1 MQDMRGLMKQM
12 QGIQKRMQEM
22 QQQFEAQEFT
32 GSAGGGVVTATV
44 LGSHEVRRI
53 QIDPKVV
60 DREEVEMLEDLVA
73 AALNDARAK
82 IEEKRKD
89 EIGRLTGGM
98 DIPGLM

>member
-12 QGIQKRMQEM
+12 RDIQNRMQEM
-22 QQQFEAQEFT
+22 QREFEAQEFM

-44 LGSHEVRRI
+44 LGNHEVRRVK
-53 QIDPKVV
+53 IDPKVV
-60 DREEVEMLEDLVA
+60 DREDVEMLEDLVT
-73 AALNDARAK
+73 AALNDARSR

-98 DIPGLM
+98 NIPGLM